1 MKKKK
6 SVDSTKSV
14 MKQQD
19 GFKVWQRMGGDGAQ
33 KKKKKR
39 KKEKDMMSIIASYS
53 VKTKVTIIF

>member
-39 KKEKDMMSIIASYS
+39 KRYDVYYS
-53 VKTKVTIIF
+53 FI